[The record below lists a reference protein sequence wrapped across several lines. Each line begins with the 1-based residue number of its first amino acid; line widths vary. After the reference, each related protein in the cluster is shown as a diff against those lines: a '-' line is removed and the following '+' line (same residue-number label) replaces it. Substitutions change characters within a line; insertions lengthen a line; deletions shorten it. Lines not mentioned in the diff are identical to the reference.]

1 MPPVV
6 TITDNLATWDI
17 TLADGS
23 TRTVLASS
31 AQAAIGNAPN
41 VVSVTKGAGFTGE
54 PVPPVASA
62 LVPATAAIGAANF
75 TLQVTGTGFRTGM
88 QILWNGSPAPT
99 TFVSD
104 TELTTPV
111 DMAAAV
117 VPLAIPVKVR
127 TLAGQDSNELTF
139 TITATELEESEGQRG
154 VDVDDTGRRESL
166 GGSNEPATPS
176 A

>member
-6 TITDNLATWDI
+6 TITDNLASWDI
-17 TLADGS
+17 TLAGGA

-41 VVSVTKGAGFTGE
+41 IVSVTKGAGFTGE
-54 PVPPVASA
+54 PVPPVAST

-75 TLQVTGTGFRTGM
+75 TLHVNGTGFRTGM
-88 QILWNGSPAPT
+88 QILWNGSPEPT

-104 TELTTPV
+104 TELTTLV
-111 DMAAAV
+111 DMTTAV
-117 VPLAIPVKVR
+117 VPLLIPVKVR
-127 TLAGQDSNELTF
+127 TLAGQESNELTF
-139 TITATELEESEGQRG
+139 TITAAELQESDEGGRG
-154 VDVDDTGRRESL
+154 VDVDETVPLR
-166 GGSNEPATPS
+166 GGASSPA